1 MEDSEEEDVIVYA
14 SFEKGTIEKDMFN
27 VPDLHWKIIGLESDT
42 PILQLG
48 DTTFKGSY
56 NVFEFFFHCINCCSS
71 NFRGVE

>member
-1 MEDSEEEDVIVYA
+1 MDDSEEEDVIVYA

-48 DTTFKGSY
+48 DTTFKGNIKS
-56 NVFEFFFHCINCCSS
+56 EKIFFLKH
-71 NFRGVE
+71 

>member
-1 MEDSEEEDVIVYA
+1 MDDSEEEDVIVYA

-48 DTTFKGSY
+48 DTTFKG
-56 NVFEFFFHCINCCSS
+56 NIILKKFLF
-71 NFRGVE
+71 